1 MVIVAGKRHTYR
13 TLQTELILKVDDA
26 KLVDDDSDDRD
37 TAEREEE
44 EKEEKGRGNWGGQ
57 LEFLFTCIGYAV
69 GLGNVWRFPYLCYK
83 NGGGEWRRQQ
93 LAASSLPID
102 TRRQR
107 SANPGPRAKFGPRRI
122 FEWPA
127 ISTKPN

>member
-1 MVIVAGKRHTYR
+1 MWSSLPESAYR

-44 EKEEKGRGNWGGQ
+44 EEEKGRGNWGGQ

-107 SANPGPRAKFGPRRI
+107 FANPGPRAKFGPRRI